1 MSTEKTKFLN
11 RSDLIL
17 IAIIVIIGVGMM
29 AALRI
34 YNPMDNAIIE
44 ANESV
49 VKGRAVITV
58 DGIVF
63 REAYLSDDEE
73 ILVEDDDRMNVVEIK
88 DGTVRMSDANCPD
101 KACVKQG
108 KISADNQV
116 IVCLPNKVLIK
127 LRDANNNFQTGA
139 ETGAGSGTGAETV
152 TKSGAGAGTNAGSD
166 TGGNEQTTGDGD
178 IEIDVISE

>member
-73 ILVEDDDRMNVVEIK
+73 ILVEDD
-88 DGTVRMSDANCPD
+88 
-101 KACVKQG
+101 
-108 KISADNQV
+108 
-116 IVCLPNKVLIK
+116 
-127 LRDANNNFQTGA
+127 
-139 ETGAGSGTGAETV
+139 
-152 TKSGAGAGTNAGSD
+152 
-166 TGGNEQTTGDGD
+166 
-178 IEIDVISE
+178 